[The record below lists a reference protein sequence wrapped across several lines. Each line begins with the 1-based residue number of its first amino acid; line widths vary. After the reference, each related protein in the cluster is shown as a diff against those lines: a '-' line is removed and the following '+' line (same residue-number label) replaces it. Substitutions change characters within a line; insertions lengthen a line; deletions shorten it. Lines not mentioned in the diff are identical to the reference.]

1 MKHLEQFLAY
11 KAFKMRIDSVLATTE
26 AGSGHPTSALSAADI
41 VAVLF
46 FHTMKFDPENPS
58 NPDNDRFILS
68 KGHAAPILY
77 AAWKELG
84 LISDK
89 EILSLRKID
98 SPLEGHPTPRF
109 SRSEAATGSLGQ
121 GLSIGLGMSLSGRL
135 DKRNFRT
142 YVLLGDSEVSEG
154 QVWEAAEL
162 AAYYK
167 TDTLVG
173 IIDVNRLGQIGE
185 TMEGYDLE
193 NYARKFEAFGWKTI
207 IIDGHDIP
215 QIIGALDEAAR
226 IKEQPTMIIAKTVKG
241 YGVDFAANKNGFH
254 GKAFSKEELPAVLA
268 SLKEKFPKAAVYKE
282 EEEWEPQMPQPVT
295 MHELKKMDTQH
306 DDMRMSPPNY
316 TREDAV
322 ATRVAYGE
330 ALASLGMV
338 DEAVVSLDGEV
349 KNSTYAQLFEKAHP
363 ARFFECFI
371 AEQNMVGMGVG
382 MAARGKVP
390 YISTFACFFTRAYDQ
405 IRMAAIGRSTIRLVG
420 SHAGVSIGED
430 GPSQMGLED
439 IAMLRAVPESI
450 VLYPSDAVSTWKLVG
465 VMKDYHKGIS
475 YLRTTRG
482 ATPILYDNKEEFVV
496 GGSKVLRSN
505 PQGNVAC
512 VIAAGITVFEAL
524 KAYDLLQKEGIDIG
538 VIDLYSVKPLDE
550 ATLYDMAQKSDN
562 HLITVEDHYLQGGIG
577 QAVAY
582 AVRNHDI
589 SIDCLAVTKLPQSG
603 STKALMAYEGIDA
616 EAIVAAVKR
625 RVQN

>member
-1 MKHLEQFLAY
+1 
-11 KAFKMRIDSVLATTE
+11 
-26 AGSGHPTSALSAADI
+26 
-41 VAVLF
+41 
-46 FHTMKFDPENPS
+46 
-58 NPDNDRFILS
+58 
-68 KGHAAPILY
+68 
-77 AAWKELG
+77 
-84 LISDK
+84 
-89 EILSLRKID
+89 
-98 SPLEGHPTPRF
+98 
-109 SRSEAATGSLGQ
+109 
-121 GLSIGLGMSLSGRL
+121 MSLSGRL
-135 DKRNFRT
+135 DKRDFRT

-154 QVWEAAEL
+154 QIWEAAEL

-173 IIDVNRLGQIGE
+173 IIDVNRLGQTGE

-193 NYARKFEAFGWKTI
+193 SYARKFEAFGWKTI
-207 IIDGHDIP
+207 TIDGHDIP
-215 QIIGALDEAAR
+215 QIIGALNEAER
-226 IKEQPTMIIAKTVKG
+226 VKGQPTMIIAKTVKG
-241 YGVDFAANKNGFH
+241 CGVDFAANKNGFH
-254 GKAFSKEELPAVLA
+254 GKAFSKDELPAVLA

-282 EEEWEPQMPQPVT
+282 EKEWKPQMPQPVT
-295 MHELKKMDTQH
+295 IHELKKMDTQY
-306 DDMRMSPPNY
+306 DDMRMSPPDY
-316 TREDAV
+316 TLGDTV

-330 ALASLGMV
+330 ALASLGTV

-363 ARFFECFI
+363 ARFFQCFI

-405 IRMAAIGRSTIRLVG
+405 IRMAAVGRSVIRLVG

-465 VMKDYHKGIS
+465 LMKNYNQGIS

-482 ATPILYDNKEEFVV
+482 ATPVLYDNKEEFTV

-512 VIAAGITVFEAL
+512 VVAAGITVFEAL
-524 KAYDLLQKEGIDIG
+524 KAHEMLQKEGIKIA
-538 VIDLYSVKPLDE
+538 VIDLYSIKPLDE
-550 ATLYDMAQKSDN
+550 ATLYDMAQKSN
-562 HLITVEDHYLQGGIG
+562 NRLITVEDHYLQGGIG
-577 QAVAY
+577 QAVTY
-582 AVRNHDI
+582 AVRNHNI

-616 EAIVAAVKR
+616 EAIVAAVKKR
-625 RVQN
+625 I